1 MANKDEFEKLKD
13 DVHYLI
19 VAHCKYKDMSMYDRA
34 LKQFQEDIGY
44 GQLEDMSYDE
54 RFAFLL
60 GFETAL
66 KTVEAI
72 PLKEGNKLKNAA
84 RRLDKPLEQ
93 CGLTSAT

>member
-1 MANKDEFEKLKD
+1 MKEKSELDKLKD

-19 VAHCKYKDMSMYDRA
+19 VVHCKYKDISMYERA

-60 GFETAL
+60 GFETSL
-66 KTVEAI
+66 KAIENTIHLHELVKKNPEMVEW
-72 PLKEGNKLKNAA
+72 PK
-84 RRLDKPLEQ
+84 RLDPNDYKY
-93 CGLTSAT
+93 

>member
-1 MANKDEFEKLKD
+1 MAKDEFEKLKD

-19 VAHCKYKDMSMYDRA
+19 VAHCKYKDMSMYERA

-60 GFETAL
+60 GFETSL
-66 KTVEAI
+66 EAI
-72 PLKEGNKLKNAA
+72 DNAIKSSKLLKENPD
-84 RRLDKPLEQ
+84 RIEWPTRLNPDDYKY
-93 CGLTSAT
+93 

>member
-1 MANKDEFEKLKD
+1 MTKNEFEKLKD

-34 LKQFQEDIGY
+34 LKQFQKDINY
-44 GQLEDMSYDE
+44 GQLEEMSYDE

-60 GFETAL
+60 GFETSL
-66 KTVEAI
+66 KAI
-72 PLKEGNKLKNAA
+72 ETITLKDSNKLKNVA

-93 CGLTSAT
+93 CGLKSAT

>member
-1 MANKDEFEKLKD
+1 MEKQNKFDKLKE

-34 LKQFQEDIGY
+34 LKQFQEDINY
-44 GQLEDMSYDE
+44 GQLEEMSYDE

-60 GFETAL
+60 GFKTAL
-66 KTVEAI
+66 KTVKDI
-72 PLKEGNKLKNAA
+72 PLKEGNKLRNSA

-93 CGLTSAT
+93 CGLMSAT

>member
-1 MANKDEFEKLKD
+1 MNEKSELDKLKD

-34 LKQFQEDIGY
+34 LKQFQEDINY
-44 GQLEDMSYDE
+44 GQLEEMSYDE

-60 GFETAL
+60 GFETSL
-66 KTVEAI
+66 KAI
-72 PLKEGNKLKNAA
+72 ETITLKDSNKLKNAA

-93 CGLTSAT
+93 CGLMSAT

>member
-1 MANKDEFEKLKD
+1 MVKDELKKLID

-34 LKQFQEDIGY
+34 LKQFQENIKY
-44 GQLEDMSYDE
+44 GQLEEMSYDE
-54 RFAFLL
+54 RFAFLI
-60 GFETAL
+60 GFKTAL
-66 KTVEAI
+66 KTVEVI

-93 CGLTSAT
+93 SGLMSAT